1 MRRTRGSTS
10 STSQRIAGLETSYS
24 YYGSPLK
31 RSLLKGT
38 AAGQAPDRQGR
49 LPAAGDPEEA
59 RVQQGDGEGDE
70 APGADLDGVQGRLAC
85 GGHRGRAAGPPAREA
100 PRRPGGPRYPGWLAL
115 PAAAW
120 YVLFFLVPLGFIAV
134 TSFGEVVGF
143 SDVAYTWSLD
153 NYRYLWDDIV
163 GEIGL
168 YRTIFLETLK
178 LSVVGTL
185 STLIIGFPLAY
196 YIARYAKHKTLLLL
210 LVIVPFW
217 TSFLI
222 RAYAWLIVL
231 DPEFPLYRTLGLS
244 GFVERQGI
252 LFSEKAI
259 YIGVAYNYLPLMVLP
274 LYAALER
281 MDWSLVEAAQDLGD
295 SPLRAFR
302 RITLPLALPGIL
314 AGSLLVFIP
323 LTGEYIIPVILGGSK
338 TFYAGNL
345 IAQQFLESRDWP
357 LGSAIAMVVI
367 GALTIALL
375 IYARALGRQEQ
386 HGG

>member
-1 MRRTRGSTS
+1 VAVTEAEPPNNRRGTLRAGS
-10 STSQRIAGLETSYS
+10 
-24 YYGSPLK
+24 
-31 RSLLKGT
+31 
-38 AAGQAPDRQGR
+38 
-49 LPAAGDPEEA
+49 
-59 RVQQGDGEGDE
+59 
-70 APGADLDGVQGRLAC
+70 
-85 GGHRGRAAGPPAREA
+85 
-100 PRRPGGPRYPGWLAL
+100 GGPRYPGWLAL
-115 PAAAW
+115 PAVVW
-120 YVLFFLVPLGFIAV
+120 YALFFLVPLGFIAV
-134 TSFGEVVGF
+134 TSLGEVSGF
-143 SDVAYTWSLD
+143 SDVAYTWTLD
-153 NYRYLWDDIV
+153 NYRYLWDDLV
-163 GEIGL
+163 GDLGL

-178 LSVVGTL
+178 LSVIGTL
-185 STLIIGFPLAY
+185 STLVIGFPLAY

-231 DPEFPLYRTLGLS
+231 DPEFPLFRALGLS
-244 GFVERQGI
+244 EWIESQGI

-281 MDWSLVEAAQDLGD
+281 IDWSLVEAAQDLGD
-295 SPLRAFR
+295 PPFRAFR
-302 RITLPLALPGIL
+302 RITLPLALPGVL

-375 IYARALGRQEQ
+375 IYARALGKQEQ
-386 HGG
+386 YGQ